1 MKYYSS
7 ETRTDLASELIK
19 SKVTKLNEHVSRTDV
34 DVDDE
39 TAKKIGKA
47 AGRYTTVTSAAV
59 AKGEREYYDRI
70 IYALENALKEYTG
83 KRESCMVVGLGNPSM
98 TADALGN
105 SVVKRIRVP
114 RNIEK
119 EDGQGVCTL
128 CPNVLGV
135 TGIESFDIIKG
146 AADRVKPELILVV
159 DSLCAAA
166 SERLAA
172 AFQIS
177 SAGITPGSGVSN
189 FRFRI
194 DRDSMGCDVVSIG
207 VPLVVYASTLIR
219 EAAGESAADGAEL
232 IVTPKD
238 IDLIVE
244 ECAYIIAS
252 AVNGALGVKD

>member
-105 SVVKRIRVP
+105 SVVKRIRVT

-119 EDGQGVCTL
+119 EDGKGVCTISR
-128 CPNVLGV
+128 NVNNSAPKAKTRITYKTL
-135 TGIESFDIIKG
+135 
-146 AADRVKPELILVV
+146 LV
-159 DSLCAAA
+159 LLKKQIAQLA
-166 SERLAA
+166 SDTFKLP
-172 AFQIS
+172 F
-177 SAGITPGSGVSN
+177 
-189 FRFRI
+189 
-194 DRDSMGCDVVSIG
+194 
-207 VPLVVYASTLIR
+207 
-219 EAAGESAADGAEL
+219 
-232 IVTPKD
+232 
-238 IDLIVE
+238 
-244 ECAYIIAS
+244 
-252 AVNGALGVKD
+252 

>member
-105 SVVKRIRVP
+105 SVVKRIRVT

-119 EDGQGVCTL
+119 EDGKGVCTL

-177 SAGITPGSGVSN
+177 SAGITPGSGE
-189 FRFRI
+189 I
-194 DRDSMGCDVVSIG
+194 VV
-207 VPLVVYASTLIR
+207 LKT
-219 EAAGESAADGAEL
+219 
-232 IVTPKD
+232 
-238 IDLIVE
+238 
-244 ECAYIIAS
+244 
-252 AVNGALGVKD
+252 